1 MAEMDR
7 AEEYLDELEQ
17 HLDNLPRPDE
27 RSFYLLLIEMANL
40 RAQLSMLTGLVL
52 DLYATEK
59 GQDFSDAAE
68 RITEGLAARQS
79 TMREQTVNDITE
91 LLERLHNKQ
100 SDS

>member
-7 AEEYLDELEQ
+7 AEDYLDELEQ
-17 HLDNLPRPDE
+17 HLDDLPRPDE
-27 RSFYLLLIEMANL
+27 RSFYLLLIGMANV

-59 GQDFSDAAE
+59 GQDFSEAAE

-79 TMREQTVNDITE
+79 AMREQTVKDITE
-91 LLERLHNKQ
+91 LLERLREKE
-100 SDS
+100 